1 MKPAP
6 FDYVRA
12 DSVEHAVA
20 QLAAAND
27 DGEGKIIAGG
37 QSLMPLLAL
46 RLAQP
51 SVLIDINRVP
61 GLDAISPRPEGG
73 LRFGALTRHR
83 SLARARHPLLAE
95 AARWVGHA
103 AIRTRGTLGGSL
115 AHADPAAELP
125 VVAVAAGAVVLAAG
139 PGRQRRI
146 PAADLFTGALQT
158 SLDDGELIEAVE
170 FPALGRWGF
179 AEFARRHGDFG
190 LVVAAAA
197 EVEGC
202 LRLALGGVAGRPV
215 RPAAAEAVL
224 AGGPLDT
231 ARISEAAEA
240 AAGEIE
246 PASDIHATA
255 GYRRQLTRVLVTRAL
270 TQAAAGRM
278 QEEESCA

>member
-1 MKPAP
+1 VKPAP

-12 DSVEHAVA
+12 GRVEDAVA
-20 QLAAAND
+20 ALAAANE
-27 DGEGKIIAGG
+27 DGEGKVIAGG

-51 SVLIDINRVP
+51 SVLVDINRVA
-61 GLDAISPRPEGG
+61 GLDAMGPRPGGG
-73 LRFGALTRHR
+73 LRIGALTRHR
-83 SLARARHPLLAE
+83 ALAAQRQHPLLAE

-125 VVAVAAGAVVLAAG
+125 VVAVASGGVRTVAG
-139 PGRQRRI
+139 PAGRREI
-146 PAADLFTGALQT
+146 PATGLFTGALQT
-158 SLDDGELIEAVE
+158 SLEDDELIEAVE

-190 LVVAAAA
+190 LVVVAAA
-197 EVEGC
+197 EIDGR
-202 LRLALGGVAGRPV
+202 LRLALGGVAATPV
-215 RPAAAEAVL
+215 RPAAAEALL
-224 AGGPLDT
+224 AGGPLSP
-231 ARISEAAEA
+231 ARIAEAAEA

-246 PASDIHATA
+246 PAGDIHATA

-270 TQAAAGRM
+270 SQAA
-278 QEEESCA
+278 ESRAA

>member
-20 QLAAAND
+20 QLAAANGQ
-27 DGEGKIIAGG
+27 GEGMVIAGG

-51 SVLIDINRVP
+51 SVLVDINCVP
-61 GLDAISPRPEGG
+61 GLDAIAARPGGG
-73 LRFGALTRHR
+73 LRIGALTRHR
-83 SLARARHPLLAE
+83 ALASQGEHPLLAE
-95 AARWVGHA
+95 AARWIGHA

-125 VVAVAAGAVVLAAG
+125 VVAAASGAVALVAG
-139 PGRQRRI
+139 PGGRREV

-158 SLDDGELIEAVE
+158 SLGDDELIEAVE
-170 FPALGRWGF
+170 FPAPGRWGF

-190 LVVAAAA
+190 LVVVAAA
-197 EVEGC
+197 EVNGR
-202 LRLALGGVAGRPV
+202 LRLALGGVAAVPV

-224 AGGPLDT
+224 AGGPLSP
-231 ARISEAAEA
+231 ARIGAAAEA

-246 PASDIHATA
+246 PAGDIHASA
-255 GYRRQLTRVLVTRAL
+255 AYRRQLTRVLVTRAL
-270 TQAAAGRM
+270 TQAA
-278 QEEESCA
+278 

>member
-1 MKPAP
+1 VKPAP

-20 QLAAAND
+20 RLAQAND
-27 DGEGKIIAGG
+27 EGEGKVIAGG

-51 SVLIDINRVP
+51 SVLVDINRVP
-61 GLDAISPRPEGG
+61 GLDGIVTRPGGG
-73 LRFGALTRHR
+73 LRIGALTRHR
-83 SLARARHPLLAE
+83 TLAGQDRHPLLAE

-125 VVAVAAGAVVLAAG
+125 VVAVASGAVALVAG
-139 PGRQRRI
+139 PGGRREV

-158 SLDDGELIEAVE
+158 SLDDDELIEAVE
-170 FPALGRWGF
+170 FPVPGRWGF

-197 EVEGC
+197 EVDGR
-202 LRLALGGVAGRPV
+202 LRLALGGVAATPV
-215 RPAAAEAVL
+215 RLAAAEAVL
-224 AGGPLDT
+224 AGGPLSP
-231 ARISEAAEA
+231 ARIGEAAEA
-240 AAGEIE
+240 AAGEIS
-246 PASDIHATA
+246 PAGDIHATA
-255 GYRRQLTRVLVTRAL
+255 AYRRQLTRVLVTRAL
-270 TQAAAGRM
+270 ARAAGVQAA
-278 QEEESCA
+278 

>member
-12 DSVEHAVA
+12 DSVEHAVT
-20 QLAAAND
+20 QLAEANGD
-27 DGEGKIIAGG
+27 GKIIAGG

-61 GLDAISPRPEGG
+61 GLAEISPLPGG
-73 LRFGALTRHR
+73 GRRIGALARHR
-83 SLARARHPLLAE
+83 TLAAQSEHSLLAE
-95 AARWVGHA
+95 AARRIGHA

-125 VVAVAAGAVVLAAG
+125 VVAAAAGAVALVAG
-139 PGRQRRI
+139 PGGRRRI
-146 PAADLFTGALQT
+146 AAADLFTGALQT
-158 SLDDGELIEAVE
+158 CLDDDELIVAVE
-170 FPALGRWGF
+170 FPAPSRWGF

-190 LVVAAAA
+190 LVIAAVA
-197 EVEGC
+197 EVGQH
-202 LRLALGGVAGRPV
+202 LGLALGGVAGTPV
-215 RPAAAEAVL
+215 RPAAAEAIL
-224 AGGPLDT
+224 AAGPLDT
-231 ARISEAAEA
+231 DRINQAAAA

-255 GYRRQLTRVLVTRAL
+255 GYRRQLTRVLVARAL
-270 TQAAAGRM
+270 AQAAGA
-278 QEEESCA
+278 QQEESCA

>member
-6 FDYVRA
+6 FDYIRA
-12 DSVEHAVA
+12 ASVEHAVTR
-20 QLAAAND
+20 LAAAND

-61 GLDAISPRPEGG
+61 GLDTISRRPGGG
-73 LRFGALTRHR
+73 LRIGALARHR
-83 SLARARHPLLAE
+83 TLAAQDQHPLLAE

-125 VVAVAAGAVVLAAG
+125 VVAVAAGAVATVTG
-139 PGRQRRI
+139 PTHRREI
-146 PAADLFTGALQT
+146 PAAELFTGALQT
-158 SLDDGELIEAVE
+158 SLDDDELIEAVE

-190 LVVAAAA
+190 LVIVCFA
-197 EVEGC
+197 ETAGH
-202 LRLALGGVAGRPV
+202 LRLALGGVAGTPV
-215 RPAAAEAVL
+215 RAAAAEAVL
-224 AGGPLDT
+224 AGGPLT
-231 ARISEAAEA
+231 AARISAAAEA
-240 AAGEIE
+240 AASEIE
-246 PASDIHATA
+246 PASDIHASA

-270 TQAAAGRM
+270 EGT
-278 QEEESCA
+278 SCR

>member
-1 MKPAP
+1 VKPAP

-12 DSVEHAVA
+12 GRVEDAVA
-20 QLAAAND
+20 ALAAANE
-27 DGEGKIIAGG
+27 DGDGKVIAGG

-51 SVLIDINRVP
+51 SVLVDINRVP
-61 GLDAISPRPEGG
+61 GLEVIGPRPGGG
-73 LRFGALTRHR
+73 LRIGALTRHR
-83 SLARARHPLLAE
+83 ALAAQRQHPLLAE
-95 AARWVGHA
+95 AARWVGHT

-125 VVAVAAGAVVLAAG
+125 VVAIASGGVATVAG
-139 PGRQRRI
+139 PAGRREI
-146 PAADLFTGALQT
+146 PAAGLFTGALQT
-158 SLDDGELIEAVE
+158 SLEDDELIEAVE

-190 LVVAAAA
+190 LVVVAAA
-197 EVEGC
+197 EIDGR
-202 LRLALGGVAGRPV
+202 LRLALGGVAATPV

-224 AGGPLDT
+224 AGGPLSP
-231 ARISEAAEA
+231 ARIGEAAEA

-246 PASDIHATA
+246 PAGDIHATA

-270 TQAAAGRM
+270 SQAAEFRA
-278 QEEESCA
+278 A

>member
-6 FDYVRA
+6 FDYVRPG
-12 DSVEHAVA
+12 SVEDAVA
-20 QLAAAND
+20 ALAAACS
-27 DGEGKIIAGG
+27 DGEGKVIAGG

-51 SVLIDINRVP
+51 SVLVDINRVP
-61 GLDAISPRPEGG
+61 GLDAIDPRPGGG
-73 LRFGALTRHR
+73 LRIGALARHR
-83 SLARARHPLLAE
+83 ALAAQRRHPLLAE

-125 VVAVAAGAVVLAAG
+125 VATLASGGVAAVAGPAG
-139 PGRQRRI
+139 RRGV

-158 SLDDGELIEAVE
+158 SLDDDEIIEAVE

-190 LVVAAAA
+190 LVVVAAA
-197 EVEGC
+197 EVDSR
-202 LRLALGGVAGRPV
+202 LRLVLGGVAATPV

-224 AGGPLDT
+224 AGGPLSP
-231 ARISEAAEA
+231 ARIGEAAEA

-246 PASDIHATA
+246 PAADIHASA
-255 GYRRQLTRVLVTRAL
+255 GYRRQLTRILVARAL
-270 TQAAAGRM
+270 KQAAAARV
-278 QEEESCA
+278 A

>member
-1 MKPAP
+1 VKPAP
-6 FDYVRA
+6 FDYIRA
-12 DSVEHAVA
+12 SSVEHAVT
-20 QLAAAND
+20 QLAAANG

-61 GLDAISPRPEGG
+61 GLSAISSRSGG
-73 LRFGALTRHR
+73 LRIGALTRHR
-83 SLARARHPLLAE
+83 ALASQEENPLLAE

-125 VVAVAAGAVVLAAG
+125 VVAAAAGAVALVAG
-139 PGRQRRI
+139 PGGRRTI
-146 PAADLFTGALQT
+146 AAADLFTGALQT
-158 SLDDGELIEAVE
+158 SLDDDELIEAVE
-170 FPALGRWGF
+170 FPTLGRWGF

-190 LVVAAAA
+190 LVIAAVAEAD
-197 EVEGC
+197 GR
-202 LRLALGGVAGRPV
+202 LRLALGGVAATPV

-224 AGGPLDT
+224 AGGPLNS

-240 AAGEIE
+240 AAGEIK
-246 PASDIHATA
+246 PVGDIHATA
-255 GYRRQLTRVLVTRAL
+255 AYRRQLTRVLVTRAL
-270 TQAAAGRM
+270 TQAG
-278 QEEESCA
+278 ENPCG

>member
-1 MKPAP
+1 VKPAP

-12 DSVEHAVA
+12 GRVEDAVA
-20 QLAAAND
+20 ALAAANE
-27 DGEGKIIAGG
+27 DGDGKVIAGG

-51 SVLIDINRVP
+51 SVLVDINRVP
-61 GLDAISPRPEGG
+61 GLDVIGPRPGGG
-73 LRFGALTRHR
+73 LRIGALTRHR
-83 SLARARHPLLAE
+83 ALAAQRQHPLLAE
-95 AARWVGHA
+95 AARWVGHT

-125 VVAVAAGAVVLAAG
+125 VVAIASGGVATVAG
-139 PGRQRRI
+139 PAGRREI
-146 PAADLFTGALQT
+146 PAAGLFTGALQT
-158 SLDDGELIEAVE
+158 SLEDDELIEAVE

-190 LVVAAAA
+190 LVVVAAA
-197 EVEGC
+197 EIDGR
-202 LRLALGGVAGRPV
+202 LRLALGGVAATPV

-224 AGGPLDT
+224 AGGPLST
-231 ARISEAAEA
+231 ARIGEAAEA

-246 PASDIHATA
+246 PAGDIHATA

-270 TQAAAGRM
+270 SQAA
-278 QEEESCA
+278 ESRAA